1 MQNWKEKSMETK
13 TINDYDELVEFTMQ
27 LASNDKVSF
36 DITSLPDQSGWVVK
50 WIKLKTY
57 TTHDGKEFLDEAWV
71 TKAGEMILIQDIGLD
86 HCRNIIRM
94 MIRNQREQ
102 ALAVLK
108 ATLSNTLESFQ
119 DDDDLIQT
127 DIIADEGRGKYL
139 H

>member
-1 MQNWKEKSMETK
+1 METK

-50 WIKLKTY
+50 WIQLKTY
-57 TTHDGKEFLDEAWV
+57 ITHDGKEFLDEAWV
-71 TKAGEMILIQDIGLD
+71 TKAGEMILIQDLTPD

-108 ATLSNTLESFQ
+108 ATLGNALETMQ
-119 DDDDLIQT
+119 DDDELIHS
-127 DIIADEGRGKYL
+127 DVIAEEGRGKYL